1 MTHFSVKSSSH
12 PQIKQNFDLTSF
24 NTLGLP
30 SKAARFV
37 EVSSTDHLL
46 KLHEQAFF
54 KEKLPFVLGGGSN
67 ILLKDYL
74 DIPVLKNSISGKKVI
89 KQDENFV
96 WIEAGAGEN
105 WHKLVSWAV
114 EQDFGGIENLAL
126 IPGTVGAAPIQNIG
140 AYGVEL
146 EQVFESLEL
155 FDMRTGKLHTY
166 RREECE
172 FGYRDSIFK
181 RELKGQVIVTK
192 VVLTL
197 TKTNH
202 IIQSSYRSLNDYL
215 REHNITQPV
224 IRDIFDAVVA
234 IRRSKLPD
242 PADLGNAGSFF
253 KNPVVVRS
261 VLEPILR
268 EYCDVPYYEMEGEL
282 VKIPAGWLIEKAG
295 WKGRRVGNVGTYEN
309 QALVIVNHGGATGE
323 EVYEH
328 AMRIKASVKKVFGI
342 DLVPEVNIVQ

>member
-1 MTHFSVKSSSH
+1 
-12 PQIKQNFDLTSF
+12 
-24 NTLGLP
+24 
-30 SKAARFV
+30 
-37 EVSSTDHLL
+37 
-46 KLHEQAFF
+46 
-54 KEKLPFVLGGGSN
+54 
-67 ILLKDYL
+67 
-74 DIPVLKNSISGKKVI
+74 
-89 KQDENFV
+89 
-96 WIEAGAGEN
+96 
-105 WHKLVSWAV
+105 
-114 EQDFGGIENLAL
+114 
-126 IPGTVGAAPIQNIG
+126 
-140 AYGVEL
+140 
-146 EQVFESLEL
+146 
-155 FDMRTGKLHTY
+155 MRTGKLHTY